1 MNIDELILK
10 IKNDELKEVKLTK
23 ENGKYNTNN
32 FTETVD
38 LVFWL
43 SFLGFYS
50 YLSQK
55 MPTNILWFLIYT
67 FLFFMIFKK
76 IRFLIIN
83 NKKSKQKKY
92 IKRKIKGFKNGY
104 NANSL

>member
-32 FTETVD
+32 FTQTVD

-55 MPTNILWFLIYT
+55 MPTNILWFLIYA
-67 FLFFMIFKK
+67 FIFFIIFKK
-76 IRFLIIN
+76 IKKIYK
-83 NKKSKQKKY
+83 NK
-92 IKRKIKGFKNGY
+92 N
-104 NANSL
+104 

>member
-1 MNIDELILK
+1 M
-10 IKNDELKEVKLTK
+10 KNK
-23 ENGKYNTNN
+23 KYNKNN
-32 FTETVD
+32 FTETFD
-38 LVFWL
+38 LIFCL
-43 SFLGFYS
+43 SVLGYYS
-50 YLSQK
+50 YSSQR
-55 MPTNILWFLIYT
+55 MPTTILEFLIYT
-67 FLFFMIFKK
+67 FLFFIIFKK

>member
-1 MNIDELILK
+1 M
-10 IKNDELKEVKLTK
+10 KNK
-23 ENGKYNTNN
+23 KYNKNN
-32 FTETVD
+32 FTETFD
-38 LVFWL
+38 LVFCL
-43 SFLGFYS
+43 SVLSYYS
-50 YLSQK
+50 YSSQI
-55 MPTNILWFLIYT
+55 MPTTILEFLIYT